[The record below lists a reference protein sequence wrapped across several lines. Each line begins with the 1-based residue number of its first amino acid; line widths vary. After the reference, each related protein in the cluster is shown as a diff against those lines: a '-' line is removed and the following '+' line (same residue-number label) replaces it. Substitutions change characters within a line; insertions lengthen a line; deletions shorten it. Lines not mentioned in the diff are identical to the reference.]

1 MRNAVVVGTEGGEGS
16 STPYALNEWIF
27 PVQEELGRTTPSTS
41 NPMYM
46 SSSGLFL
53 VGYLHLFIKHH
64 TSIDFSPLGDYIKW
78 LGTGLGGRLA
88 MKGRGGWHHPES
100 FTKRVAPTNKD
111 SGVPYDRKQLFQ
123 VAEAAKVAVPPTER
137 YNSGLWTDPRR
148 CIWGATICL
157 CHRPFLFYCQ
167 SQPLSAYFHH
177 CVTKGRLPS
186 NANLIEPMFIEYRTR
201 HTHRN
206 ESGTTRCKEF
216 PQLNRFD
223 ILSTCRHKT
232 GSV

>member
-1 MRNAVVVGTEGGEGS
+1 MTRYWVGWPAGYEGE
-16 STPYALNEWIF
+16 
-27 PVQEELGRTTPSTS
+27 R
-41 NPMYM
+41 
-46 SSSGLFL
+46 
-53 VGYLHLFIKHH
+53 
-64 TSIDFSPLGDYIKW
+64 
-78 LGTGLGGRLA
+78 
-88 MKGRGGWHHPES
+88 RGGWHHPES

-123 VAEAAKVAVPPTER
+123 VAVAAKVAVPPTEK

-157 CHRPFLFYCQ
+157 CHRGLSYFTARL
-167 SQPLSAYFHH
+167 LSAYFHH
-177 CVTKGRLPS
+177 CVTKGRPPS
-186 NANLIEPMFIEYRTR
+186 NANLIELMGWWVVIEYRTR

-216 PQLNRFD
+216 PQFNRFD
-223 ILSTCRHKT
+223 NLSTCRHTT

>member
-1 MRNAVVVGTEGGEGS
+1 MTRYWVG
-16 STPYALNEWIF
+16 W
-27 PVQEELGRTTPSTS
+27 PS
-41 NPMYM
+41 
-46 SSSGLFL
+46 
-53 VGYLHLFIKHH
+53 
-64 TSIDFSPLGDYIKW
+64 
-78 LGTGLGGRLA
+78 
-88 MKGRGGWHHPES
+88 MKERGGGWHHPES

-123 VAEAAKVAVPPTER
+123 VAVAAKVAAPPTEK
-137 YNSGLWTDPRR
+137 YNSGLWTDPIR
-148 CIWGATICL
+148 CIWGL
-157 CHRPFLFYCQ
+157 Q
-167 SQPLSAYFHH
+167 SVYVIGLSYFTAIARPLSAYFYH

-223 ILSTCRHKT
+223 ILSTCRHNT

>member
-1 MRNAVVVGTEGGEGS
+1 MTRYWVGWLAGYEGE
-16 STPYALNEWIF
+16 
-27 PVQEELGRTTPSTS
+27 R
-41 NPMYM
+41 
-46 SSSGLFL
+46 
-53 VGYLHLFIKHH
+53 
-64 TSIDFSPLGDYIKW
+64 
-78 LGTGLGGRLA
+78 
-88 MKGRGGWHHPES
+88 RGGWHHPES

-123 VAEAAKVAVPPTER
+123 VAVAAKVAVPPTEK

-157 CHRPFLFYCQ
+157 CHRGLSYFTTR
-167 SQPLSAYFHH
+167 PLSAYFHH
-177 CVTKGRLPS
+177 CVTKGRLLS
-186 NANLIEPMFIEYRTR
+186 NANLIELMGWWVGIEYRTR

-223 ILSTCRHKT
+223 NLSTCRHNT
-232 GSV
+232 GAV